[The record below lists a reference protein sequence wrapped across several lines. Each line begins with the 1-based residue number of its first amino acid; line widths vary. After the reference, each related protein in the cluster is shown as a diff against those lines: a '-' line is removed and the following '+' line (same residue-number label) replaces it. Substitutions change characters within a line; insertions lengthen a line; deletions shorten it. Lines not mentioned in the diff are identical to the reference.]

1 MRNSIV
7 DNLSKK
13 QKFIILLVGGGIII
27 VGAFI
32 WSMVLN
38 LSQMSIL
45 NPVPELSFP
54 KEISEIIEKNNSS
67 SELQNITEILEKDK
81 NKSVDLDENN
91 KANTEL
97 NLDSDTKQ

>member
-1 MRNSIV
+1 M

-38 LSQMSIL
+38 LSQMSIS
-45 NPVPELSFP
+45 NPVQELSFP